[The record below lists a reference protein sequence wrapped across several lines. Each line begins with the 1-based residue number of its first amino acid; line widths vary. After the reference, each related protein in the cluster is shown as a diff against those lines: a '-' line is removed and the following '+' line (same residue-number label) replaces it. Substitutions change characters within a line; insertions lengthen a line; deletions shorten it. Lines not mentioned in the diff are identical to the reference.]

1 MTGSEA
7 SINIKESEVIK
18 LILDFLHNRELHVS
32 MLSLEKESG
41 VINGMY
47 SDDLLFL
54 RQLILD
60 GQWDDV
66 LEFMQ
71 PLESID
77 GFQSDHFRYLIL
89 KHKFLEMLC
98 ITKSEPNMQFPDISV
113 DDVVECLNALEP
125 YSPTREEYSSLC
137 LLLTLPQVTDHVEYK
152 NWNPS
157 TARVHC
163 FQDVAK
169 MVETFLPANKKL
181 SEAGFTASQDRLV
194 NLMIKGLLYESCVE
208 FCQQKAT
215 TDSPNTPIEDIIIS
229 DILQGSASDEA
240 DLSLLSWLQSIP
252 PATFTCAFE
261 QKKLKLQVDK
271 IVKPPPAPISELL
284 TPVMN
289 RVSPYPTTPTKRP
302 RSADTYSHMTQ
313 SLNPSLDGLSYGL
326 MNQTKERK
334 EAKAETKAANIMSR
348 SFAAFHSPSR
358 GTNTGFM
365 STMFDNSIQEE
376 GSSETTSPDTS
387 VSDKG
392 EEKPQ
397 QVLMKRLPQAMEFS
411 PPQPRRQPHPP
422 SHPPKQPNH
431 QVKKSP
437 RAKEIP
443 PQHPTPQQQQQQ
455 PQQQQQLT
463 GSMVDSQL
471 AYEEFRRQREQFEEQ
486 LRQQEEQR
494 AQFAKQLE
502 DGLSGQRP
510 TGPRP
515 QANTSAAESP
525 PFTPPSKQPGLCTS
539 TPRPGAA
546 PSQAMPTPS
555 TIGKA
560 PSPQTSPRPVGP
572 VTRSLE
578 ATFNKLSVQ
587 DGAPMVDGHTPKLSH
602 SPSST
607 SSGDTPGKTR
617 QSHIMDPKAKG
628 HHFIPVTTLEDMQ
641 AIRAVAFH
649 PSGALYT
656 IGSNSKTLRVCSYP
670 GVTDLRPDQKPEQP
684 TVLYKRN
691 RHHKGSIYCIAWS
704 PTGNLIATGSNDKCV
719 KVLKFNADTCNAE
732 DWPQVS
738 DPDSPENDLAQGPD
752 MELTMHDGT
761 VRDLVFMRDVN
772 QGYPILISGGAGD
785 CCIYTTDC
793 EKGEGLHALAG
804 HTGHVLTLYAWGG
817 CLLASGA
824 QDKTIRLWDL
834 RAPRCVAIISSTTTG
849 MGPGVSPVASVCVDP
864 SGRLLASG
872 HEDNSC
878 MLYDISGGR
887 VVQAFKP
894 HTNDVRSTRF
904 SPNAYHLLTGSYD
917 HSIKIID
924 LQGDLTKTLPVTTV
938 ATHKDKVIQCRWHPT
953 ENAFLSTSADRTV
966 TLWGE
971 PQHR

>member
-358 GTNTGFM
+358 GTNAGFM

-397 QVLMKRLPQAMEFS
+397 MLMKRLPQAMEFS

-422 SHPPKQPNH
+422 SHPHK
-431 QVKKSP
+431 
-437 RAKEIP
+437 
-443 PQHPTPQQQQQQ
+443 
-455 PQQQQQLT
+455 QLT

-510 TGPRP
+510 TGPHP
-515 QANTSAAESP
+515 QSNATTQPMGESP
-525 PFTPPSKQPGLCTS
+525 PFTTPSKQQGLCTS

-560 PSPQTSPRPVGP
+560 SSPHTSPRPVGP

-578 ATFNKLSVQ
+578 QTFNKMSVQ
-587 DGAPMVDGHTPKLSH
+587 DGAPVVDGHTPRLSH
-602 SPSST
+602 SSSST
-607 SSGDTPGKTR
+607 SSGDTPAKTR
-617 QSHIMDPKAKG
+617 QSHIM
-628 HHFIPVTTLEDMQ
+628 
-641 AIRAVAFH
+641 
-649 PSGALYT
+649 
-656 IGSNSKTLRVCSYP
+656 
-670 GVTDLRPDQKPEQP
+670 
-684 TVLYKRN
+684 
-691 RHHKGSIYCIAWS
+691 
-704 PTGNLIATGSNDKCV
+704 
-719 KVLKFNADTCNAE
+719 
-732 DWPQVS
+732 VS
-738 DPDSPENDLAQGPD
+738 
-752 MELTMHDGT
+752 
-761 VRDLVFMRDVN
+761 
-772 QGYPILISGGAGD
+772 
-785 CCIYTTDC
+785 
-793 EKGEGLHALAG
+793 
-804 HTGHVLTLYAWGG
+804 
-817 CLLASGA
+817 
-824 QDKTIRLWDL
+824 
-834 RAPRCVAIISSTTTG
+834 
-849 MGPGVSPVASVCVDP
+849 
-864 SGRLLASG
+864 
-872 HEDNSC
+872 
-878 MLYDISGGR
+878 
-887 VVQAFKP
+887 
-894 HTNDVRSTRF
+894 RF
-904 SPNAYHLLTGSYD
+904 Y
-917 HSIKIID
+917 
-924 LQGDLTKTLPVTTV
+924 
-938 ATHKDKVIQCRWHPT
+938 
-953 ENAFLSTSADRTV
+953 
-966 TLWGE
+966 
-971 PQHR
+971 